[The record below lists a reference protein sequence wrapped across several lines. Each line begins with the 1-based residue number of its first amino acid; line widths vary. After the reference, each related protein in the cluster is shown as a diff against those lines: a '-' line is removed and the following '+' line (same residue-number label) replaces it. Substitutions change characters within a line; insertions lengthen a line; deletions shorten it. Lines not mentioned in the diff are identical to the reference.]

1 MFEISSKLLKIQVE
15 IHVIVADN
23 RILTRI
29 WSELNYF
36 WTNDVTEHFPINNLF
51 PINNTIN

>member
-36 WTNDVTEHFPINNLF
+36 WANDVTGHFPINNLF